1 MKKADTIK
9 GLLVPLS
16 LFHFLQCQREDEVSA
31 MGREGRGG
39 GGERED
45 FGRGENGGLR
55 LSLDDGTWET
65 ETFYRS
71 ERKRKRA
78 SPRSFEID
86 DLKKKR
92 SVNIGSKGPDNTYLC
107 RREGTSCL

>member
-9 GLLVPLS
+9 GLLLPLS
-16 LFHFLQCQREDEVSA
+16 LSFTFFNVSERIKSVP
-31 MGREGRGG
+31 MGRGGRGG
-39 GGERED
+39 GGGGGGGGERGD

-78 SPRSFEID
+78 NPRSFEID
-86 DLKKKR
+86 DLKKKKFCECWFYR
-92 SVNIGSKGPDNTYLC
+92 P
-107 RREGTSCL
+107 